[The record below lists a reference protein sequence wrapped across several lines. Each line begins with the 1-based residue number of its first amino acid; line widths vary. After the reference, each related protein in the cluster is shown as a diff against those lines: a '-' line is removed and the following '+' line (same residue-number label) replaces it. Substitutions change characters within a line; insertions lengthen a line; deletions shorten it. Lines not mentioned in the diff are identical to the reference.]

1 MSAELPKGYVEK
13 SATDMKADHEAW
25 RDGQRLTT
33 RCRRCR
39 RQFTGTA
46 AEGRRWAR
54 EHRESEHPELAAAG
68 KRRLTK
74 VQQRQFA
81 LERSEWRRE
90 KTKDDLVVSE

>member
-1 MSAELPKGYVEK
+1 MNTELPKGYVEK
-13 SATDMKADHEAW
+13 SATDMRAEHEAW

-46 AEGRRWAR
+46 AAGRVWAR
-54 EHRESEHPELAAAG
+54 EHREQFHPELAAAG

-74 VQQRQFA
+74 IQQRQFA

-90 KTKDDLVVSE
+90 KVSGE